1 MRRKGQK
8 KRWTEDKCEIAYNLA
23 LKGYTDGDL
32 ADIFGVG
39 IATIDSWKTHK
50 PEFMAALRAG
60 KALADGRIAKS
71 FFRSAKG
78 YHYYEEVA
86 FCKDGVVTK
95 ARVKRYQHP
104 NAFAAYK
111 WLTNRDRTNWVD
123 LQKSEMKL
131 TLNSVDM
138 SDMTDEELSFMEKMG
153 MKKLGEVMESKIS
166 QN

>member
-1 MRRKGQK
+1 
-8 KRWTEDKCEIAYNLA
+8 
-23 LKGYTDGDL
+23 
-32 ADIFGVG
+32 
-39 IATIDSWKTHK
+39 
-50 PEFMAALRAG
+50 
-60 KALADGRIAKS
+60 
-71 FFRSAKG
+71 
-78 YHYYEEVA
+78 
-86 FCKDGVVTK
+86 VTK